1 MTDPLMSH
9 EPSAEFRAHLEWQIE
24 TAMRRESRLAEP
36 VTASAPS
43 GWVRTAIVV
52 LVALAIGGAAGIAS
66 ERVQDAKTRGQLIEN
81 AKSELALM
89 QMRVEM
95 ARGEYQDARRRF
107 EIGAAPS
114 DTLERT
120 ERQLRAMESALNR
133 LKLDIEETERTSAPP
148 RNELN
153 APLVGDR
160 DFVRDRL
167 KLELDTAQQELTAAE
182 EGVAKAKARFHAGL
196 VPPAA
201 LLQADSH
208 LALAKHHM
216 QELRLRFELRQRFL
230 QDQINAEELTALMRR
245 AQLSLDAELTKEQLE
260 AAERR
265 FADVRR
271 QVEVGI
277 GTQLDLKRIEI
288 EILELEVKLKNIQ
301 QQLAGRRKE

>member
-43 GWVRTAIVV
+43 GWLRTAVIV

-66 ERVQDAKTRGQLIEN
+66 ERVQDAKMRDQLIEN

-107 EIGAAPS
+107 EMGAA
-114 DTLERT
+114 DNDAVARA

-133 LKLDIEETERTSAPP
+133 LKLNIEETERTSAPP
-148 RNELN
+148 RDELN
-153 APLVGDR
+153 APLVSDR

-167 KLELDTAQQELTAAE
+167 KLELATAQQELAAAE

-216 QELRLRFELRQRFL
+216 QELRLRLEVRQKFL
-230 QDQINAEELTALMRR
+230 QDQMNVEELTASMRR

-260 AAERR
+260 AAKRR

-271 QVEVGI
+271 QVEVGV

-301 QQLAGRRKE
+301 QQLAAIRK

>member
-1 MTDPLMSH
+1 MTSH
-9 EPSAEFRAHLEWQIE
+9 EPTPEFRSHLEWQIE

-36 VTASAPS
+36 VTGSAPI
-43 GWVRTAIVV
+43 GWLRTAVVV

-66 ERVQDAKTRGQLIEN
+66 ERVQDAQTRGQLIDN
-81 AKSELALM
+81 ARSELALM
-89 QMRVEM
+89 QMRAEM
-95 ARGEYQDARRRF
+95 ARVEYQEARRRF
-107 EIGAAPS
+107 ESGAADS
-114 DTLERT
+114 DAVARA

-160 DFVRDRL
+160 DFVLDRL
-167 KLELDTAQQELTAAE
+167 KLEIGTATQELAAAE
-182 EGVAKAKARFHAGL
+182 EGVAKANARFHAGL

-216 QELRLRFELRQRFL
+216 QELRLRSELRRKYL
-230 QDQINAEELTALMRR
+230 REQINAEELIASVRR
-245 AQLSLDAELTKEQLE
+245 AQLTLDAELTQQQLE
-260 AAERR
+260 TAKRR
-265 FADVRR
+265 LNDVRR
-271 QVEVGI
+271 QVEIGI
-277 GTQLDLKRIEI
+277 ATQLDLKRGEI

-301 QQLAGRRKE
+301 QQLAAMGKKE

>member
-43 GWVRTAIVV
+43 GWLRTAVIV

-66 ERVQDAKTRGQLIEN
+66 ERVQDAKMRDQLIEN

-107 EIGAAPS
+107 EMGAA
-114 DTLERT
+114 DNDAVARA

-133 LKLDIEETERTSAPP
+133 LKLNIEETERTSAPP
-148 RNELN
+148 RDELN
-153 APLVGDR
+153 APLVSDR

-167 KLELDTAQQELTAAE
+167 KLELATAQQELAAAE

-216 QELRLRFELRQRFL
+216 QELRLRLEVRQKFL
-230 QDQINAEELTALMRR
+230 QDQMNVVELTASMRR

-260 AAERR
+260 AAKRR

-271 QVEVGI
+271 QVEVGV

-301 QQLAGRRKE
+301 QQLAAIRK

>member
-36 VTASAPS
+36 VTASAPA
-43 GWVRTAIVV
+43 GWLRTAIVV

-66 ERVQDAKTRGQLIEN
+66 ERVQDAKTRDQLIEN

-107 EIGAAPS
+107 EMGAA
-114 DTLERT
+114 DNDAVARA

-133 LKLDIEETERTSAPP
+133 LKLNIEETERTSAPP
-148 RNELN
+148 RDELN
-153 APLVGDR
+153 APLVSDR

-167 KLELDTAQQELTAAE
+167 KIELATAQQELAAAE

-216 QELRLRFELRQRFL
+216 QELRLRLELRQKYL
-230 QDQINAEELTALMRR
+230 QDQMNVEELTASMRR

-260 AAERR
+260 AAKRR
-265 FADVRR
+265 LGDVRR
-271 QVEVGI
+271 QVEIGI
-277 GTQLDLKRIEI
+277 ATPLDLKRGEI

-301 QQLAGRRKE
+301 QQLAAIRK